1 MTTSFCKQTA
11 AAVAA
16 ATTTTTTAARV
27 DCARGLRRVT
37 VIETMRE
44 NTRVIKTI
52 KDNKNNNRHNNNS
65 HNKWKNG
72 KSKMFS

>member
-11 AAVAA
+11 AA
-16 ATTTTTTAARV
+16 ATTAGRF

-44 NTRVIKTI
+44 NARVIKTI
-52 KDNKNNNRHNNNS
+52 KKQQQVEKKRQKQNVQLSFNFHKCE
-65 HNKWKNG
+65 KYY
-72 KSKMFS
+72 